1 MWNKTP
7 WKYRTSEVLK
17 KEASH
22 FWKNKQVILKK
33 ESIHFEKRIKSF
45 WNCFMKKQK
54 LKKMKKMKIFF
65 TSEKQIFFQKNKIE
79 KLNEKLSNL
88 KVRRS
93 LLQIG
98 NQKLILA
105 PHTRR
110 VQLQIERTLRSQL
123 KKTQNFCDF

>member
-1 MWNKTP
+1 
-7 WKYRTSEVLK
+7 
-17 KEASH
+17 
-22 FWKNKQVILKK
+22 
-33 ESIHFEKRIKSF
+33 
-45 WNCFMKKQK
+45 
-54 LKKMKKMKIFF
+54 MKKMKIFF